1 MSADPVQVVVF
12 NDGDRGVGMVVD
24 EIVDVAEEA
33 VTIRRK
39 SGRRGILGSA
49 VVGKRV
55 TDFLDLN
62 QVIAAAKENWF
73 QTTDTCPKANRVL
86 IADPSAFSRGLIRSG
101 LDMAGYLVFESA
113 NISETIQSM
122 EHRPVDI
129 VLAAMNL
136 PDGGGSDLLAAM
148 RRRPGLQ
155 NIPVI
160 AIAASSAE
168 FDTPECRAAGFQD
181 CQASLDSN
189 AILDSVARLVSA
201 PVSDEVA
208 FELVGEKR

>member
-1 MSADPVQVVVF
+1 
-12 NDGDRGVGMVVD
+12 
-24 EIVDVAEEA
+24 
-33 VTIRRK
+33 
-39 SGRRGILGSA
+39 
-49 VVGKRV
+49 
-55 TDFLDLN
+55 
-62 QVIAAAKENWF
+62 
-73 QTTDTCPKANRVL
+73 
-86 IADPSAFSRGLIRSG
+86 
-101 LDMAGYLVFESA
+101 MAGYLVFESA

-148 RRRPGLQ
+148 RRRPDLQ